1 MRSFS
6 PLKKQLIKFTF
17 IGLFA
22 VIVDLICYYFL
33 LRLLPEKVFS
43 AVSNEV
49 FAKTISFLCGLNV
62 TYFFNKSWTW
72 KNNSQSSNKFVKF
85 IILYSISLFI
95 NVFMNSS
102 LLRILHKNITFSAI
116 PYKYLVAFVGATLVS
131 ATFNFI
137 GQKAWVF
144 K

>member
-1 MRSFS
+1 
-6 PLKKQLIKFTF
+6 
-17 IGLFA
+17 
-22 VIVDLICYYFL
+22 
-33 LRLLPEKVFS
+33 
-43 AVSNEV
+43 
-49 FAKTISFLCGLNV
+49 
-62 TYFFNKSWTW
+62 
-72 KNNSQSSNKFVKF
+72 
-85 IILYSISLFI
+85 
-95 NVFMNSS
+95 MNSS